1 MLQAVVRSQDP
12 AVYLVP
18 GVPDKTKED
27 DKIISQALNI
37 LSRRIKKPGVYF
49 SNPDCVKEYL
59 MLQTAGLEHEVFIVL
74 LLDVQNNLL
83 HHEQMFRGTATQT
96 SVYPRELV
104 KLVLK
109 HNASAVVFCH
119 NHPSGTT
126 QPSRA
131 DELLTSTLKTT
142 LALVDCRVLDHIIV
156 SGCESLS
163 MAERGMM

>member
-1 MLQAVVRSQDP
+1 MLQAVARSQDP

-37 LSRRIKKPGVYF
+37 LSRRIKKPGAYF
-49 SNPDCVKEYL
+49 SDPDAVRHYL
-59 MLQTAGLEHEVFIVL
+59 MLQTAGLEYEVFIVL
-74 LLDVQNNLL
+74 LLDTQNNLV
-83 HHEQMFRGTATQT
+83 HHEQIFRGTTTQT

-109 HNASAVVFCH
+109 HNASAVIFCH
-119 NHPSGTT
+119 NHPSGSI

-131 DELLTSTLKTT
+131 DEVLTSTLKTT
-142 LALVDCRVLDHIIV
+142 LSLVDCRVLDHVIV
-156 SGCESLS
+156 SGDQTLS